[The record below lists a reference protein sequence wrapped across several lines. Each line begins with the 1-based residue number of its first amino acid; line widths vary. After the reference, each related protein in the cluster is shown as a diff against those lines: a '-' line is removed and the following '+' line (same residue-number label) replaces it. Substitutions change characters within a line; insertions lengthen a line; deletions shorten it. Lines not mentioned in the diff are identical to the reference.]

1 MKKLNTRMIAT
12 IGMFVAIE
20 VVLSRFL
27 SINAPSVKIGFAFV
41 PCALCA
47 MLLGFMPTVILE
59 VLADLLGAV
68 LFPSGSFFPGFTLT
82 AALRGASYGLLLNKK
97 QTPVRILLVVLFNQ
111 LVLGLGLNTLWISML
126 YGSAFGPL
134 VVTRLFQYVVLV
146 PVQFVVITA
155 IAKFGK
161 RVSRK

>member
-1 MKKLNTRMIAT
+1 MKKLNTRMIAM
-12 IGMFVAIE
+12 IGMLVAVE

-27 SINAPSVKIGFAFV
+27 SINTPFVKIGFAFV

-47 MLLGFMPTVILE
+47 VLFGFGPTVILE
-59 VLADLLGAV
+59 IIADLLGAT

-82 AALRGASYGLLLNKK
+82 AALRGASYGLLLHKK

-111 LVLGLGLNTLWISML
+111 LVLGLLMNTLWISIL
-126 YGSAFGPL
+126 YGSPFGAL
-134 VVTRLFQYVVLV
+134 VVTRLAQCLPLI
-146 PVQFVVITA
+146 PVEFIVITA

-161 RVSRK
+161 RVKV

>member
-20 VVLSRFL
+20 VILSRFL
-27 SINAPSVKIGFAFV
+27 SINTPFVKIGFAFV

-47 MLLGFMPTVILE
+47 VLFGFGPTVCLE
-59 VLADLLGAV
+59 LVADLLGAT

-82 AALRGASYGLLLNKK
+82 AGLRGASYGLLLHKK
-97 QTPVRILLVVLFNQ
+97 QTPLRILLAVAFNQ
-111 LVLGLGLNTLWISML
+111 LVLGLCLNTLWISIL
-126 YGSAFGPL
+126 YGSSFGAL
-134 VVTRLFQYVVLV
+134 LVTRSVQCLVLI
-146 PVQFVVITA
+146 PVEFVIITA

-161 RVSRK
+161 RVAKA